1 MIRFGLSRQYFSRFY
16 KIEDKIVIGN
26 SKRFPLPSSFASL
39 SQIASENVNAFEWG
53 IKLIEGNIK

>member
-1 MIRFGLSRQYFSRFY
+1 
-16 KIEDKIVIGN
+16 VIGN